1 MSVSVQEPVHRDGVP
16 EAPAPEPAPR
26 PRARLG
32 STDALLASMAL
43 IWAVNF
49 SVIKYGTR
57 YVAPLAYN
65 GTRIVLGALAALAM
79 LAWWRRGH
87 HSITPHRRRI
97 FLLGMLGN
105 GLYQYLFIE
114 GLARTRV
121 ATAVLLMASTPA
133 AIAIYG
139 RLRGVEHM
147 TSLAWSGIVL
157 QLGGVAVL
165 LVGTGATSGS
175 DTLLGAALI
184 LGAVSSWA
192 VYAIALK
199 PIANEASWVEVSAYS
214 LAGGALVTAALGA
227 PAILGADWGAAPWAI
242 LPAIVYSGVG
252 ALVIATAFW
261 YVGLRRLGPTRTS
274 MYGQLQPIFAMA
286 IAWAAL
292 GEVPTGWQ
300 GGGALLIM
308 TGLVLARA

>member
-1 MSVSVQEPVHRDGVP
+1 MSVSVQDPVQRKGAAETPTPD
-16 EAPAPEPAPR
+16 PAPR
-26 PRARLG
+26 ARMRLG

-65 GTRIVLGALAALAM
+65 GTRIVIGAVAALLL
-79 LAWWRRGH
+79 LAWWGRGRH
-87 HSITPHRRRI
+87 AVTPHRRRI
-97 FLLGMLGN
+97 FLLGMIGN
-105 GLYQYLFIE
+105 GFYQFLFIE

-121 ATAVLLMASTPA
+121 ATAVLLMAATPA
-133 AIAIYG
+133 AIAILG

-147 TSLAWSGIVL
+147 TRLGWGGIAL

-175 DTLLGAALI
+175 DTI
-184 LGAVSSWA
+184 LGATLTLAAVCSWA
-192 VYAIALK
+192 VYAVALK
-199 PIANEASWVEVSAYS
+199 PIANESSWVEISAYS
-214 LAGGALVTAALGA
+214 LAGGALVSAVLGG
-227 PAILGADWGAAPWAI
+227 PAILAADWGAAPWAI

-300 GGGALLIM
+300 GGGARLIM